1 TVVDAP
7 TVLATH
13 LARVVRRAAHQLL
26 GRQETKQLIDAV
38 REHAP
43 ALVDEL
49 IPDPLK
55 IGDVQKV
62 LRNLLREGVPIRD
75 LATILEV
82 LADRAPT
89 SRDPDVLTEHVRQ
102 ALAAQVTALLP
113 VTDGR
118 LEVLTLAPELEQ
130 RLGEA
135 IKRGE
140 DGTYL
145 ALPPG
150 EAERLGKACAEAC
163 RQRLQAGGE
172 PVILAPPLV
181 RLHLR
186 RLVEAA
192 LPDVPGVGYGEIPAG
207 VELRAVGVIGGED

>member
-1 TVVDAP
+1 
-7 TVLATH
+7 
-13 LARVVRRAAHQLL
+13 
-26 GRQETKQLIDAV
+26 AV

-55 IGDVQKV
+55 LGDIQKV

-82 LADRAPT
+82 LADRASG

-102 ALAAQVTALLP
+102 ALGAQVAALLP
-113 VTDGR
+113 VRDGR
-118 LEVLTLAPELEQ
+118 LEALTLAPGLEQ

-135 IKRGE
+135 LKRGE
-140 DGTYL
+140 EGTYL

-150 EAERLGKACAEAC
+150 EAERLARVFADAC
-163 RQRLQAGGE
+163 RERLEAGEE

-186 RLVEAA
+186 RLLEAV
-192 LPDVPGVGYGEIPAG
+192 LPDVPVVGYGEIPAG
-207 VELRAVGVIGGED
+207 IELRSVGVIGDED